1 MEKERSILKKLFLI
15 LCGISIILGGVIF
28 ILYKNDRNSKEE
40 VVEIFTEEEKEEEIV
55 LEDLD
60 DVKEESKHNKI
71 YVDIKGMVAAPGVYV
86 VDDTYRVNDVINLAG
101 GLIEGADTSTINLA
115 KIVYD
120 EMTIIIYSNEEIRE
134 KYKEEVCVCDCSYI
148 VNDACINSD
157 NNTNENELVNINTAG
172 TEELMNISGIGE
184 SKAKEIINYREVNG
198 NFNSIEDI
206 MNVPGIGESLF
217 EKIKVYITV

>member
-1 MEKERSILKKLFLI
+1 MKKFFLI
-15 LCGISIILGGVIF
+15 LCGISIILGGVIY

-40 VVEIFTEEEKEEEIV
+40 VIEIFTKEEKEEDVV
-55 LEDLD
+55 LEELD
-60 DVKEESKHNKI
+60 DVKKENKNNKI
-71 YVDIKGMVAAPGVYV
+71 YVDIKGMVAVPGVYE
-86 VDDTYRVNDVINLAG
+86 VDDTCRVNDVINLAG
-101 GLIEGADTSTINLA
+101 GLLEGADTSTINLA

-148 VNDACINSD
+148 VNDACINSND
-157 NNTNENELVNINTAG
+157 NTENKYVNINTAS
-172 TEELMNISGIGE
+172 TDELMNIPGIGE
-184 SKAKEIINYREVNG
+184 AKANEIINYREGNG

-206 MNVPGIGESLF
+206 MNVPGIGEALF

>member
-1 MEKERSILKKLFLI
+1 MKKFFLI

-28 ILYKNDRNSKEE
+28 VLYKNDRNSKDE
-40 VVEIFTEEEKEEEIV
+40 VIEIFTKEEKEEDVV
-55 LEDLD
+55 LEELD
-60 DVKEESKHNKI
+60 DVKEENKNNKI
-71 YVDIKGMVAAPGVYV
+71 YVDIKGMVAVPGVYE

-101 GLIEGADTSTINLA
+101 GLLEGADTSTINLA

-157 NNTNENELVNINTAG
+157 DNTENNLVNINTAS
-172 TEELMNISGIGE
+172 TDELMNIPGIGE
-184 SKAKEIINYREVNG
+184 AKANEIINYREVNG
-198 NFNSIEDI
+198 NFKSIEDI

>member
-15 LCGISIILGGVIF
+15 LCGISVVLGGVIF
-28 ILYKNDRNSKEE
+28 ILYKNDRNSKGE
-40 VVEIFTEEEKEEEIV
+40 VVEIFTKEEKEKDIV

-60 DVKEESKHNKI
+60 DVKEENKNNKI
-71 YVDIKGMVAAPGVYV
+71 YVDIKGMVAVPGVYE
-86 VDDTYRVNDVINLAG
+86 VDDTYRVNDVINIAG
-101 GLIEGADTSTINLA
+101 GLIEGADTSSINLA

-120 EMTIIIYSNEEIRE
+120 EMTIIIYSSEEIRE

-148 VNDACINSD
+148 VNDACINSND
-157 NNTNENELVNINTAG
+157 NTENKLVNINTARE
-172 TEELMNISGIGE
+172 EELMNIPGIGE
-184 SKAKEIINYREVNG
+184 AKAMEIINYREVNG
-198 NFNSIEDI
+198 NFNTIEDI

>member
-1 MEKERSILKKLFLI
+1 MIE
-15 LCGISIILGGVIF
+15 
-28 ILYKNDRNSKEE
+28 D
-40 VVEIFTEEEKEEEIV
+40 
-55 LEDLD
+55 LEDTNKD
-60 DVKEESKHNKI
+60 SKYNKI
-71 YVDIKGMVAAPGVYV
+71 YVDIKGMVTVPGVYE

-157 NNTNENELVNINTAG
+157 NSAQNKLININTASI
-172 TEELMNISGIGE
+172 EELMNIPGIGE
-184 SKAKEIINYREVNG
+184 AKAREIINYREVNG
-198 NFNSIEDI
+198 KFNSIEDI
-206 MNVPGIGESLF
+206 MNVPGIGEALF
-217 EKIKVYITV
+217 EKIKAYITV

>member
-15 LCGISIILGGVIF
+15 LCGISTILGGVIY

-40 VVEIFTEEEKEEEIV
+40 VVEIFTKEEKEEDAF
-55 LEDLD
+55 LEELD
-60 DVKEESKHNKI
+60 DVKEENKNNKI
-71 YVDIKGMVAAPGVYV
+71 YVDIKGMVAVPGVYE
-86 VDDTYRVNDVINLAG
+86 VDDTYRVNDVINMAG
-101 GLIEGADTSTINLA
+101 GLLEGADTSAINLA

-148 VNDACINSD
+148 VNDACINSE
-157 NNTNENELVNINTAG
+157 NSNENKLVNINIARE
-172 TEELMNISGIGE
+172 EELINIPGIGE
-184 SKAKEIINYREVNG
+184 AKAKEIINYREVNG
-198 NFNSIEDI
+198 NFKSIEEI

-217 EKIKVYITV
+217 EKIKIYITV